1 MATQEEYHSEAFE
14 QWDLQDSDAE
24 GYSKKDSI
32 SLTRAFQKIHDS
44 LEYAMN
50 DFNKTK
56 VFLTK
61 ENGTKLTL
69 QKLLHPEE
77 KQKSEQDKQSLN

>member
-1 MATQEEYHSEAFE
+1 MGDTPMATQEEYHSEAFE

-32 SLTRAFQKIHDS
+32 SLIWAFQKIHDS

-56 VFLTK
+56 VFLHKRKRNKIDFAGIASSRRKTK
-61 ENGTKLTL
+61 IRTR
-69 QKLLHPEE
+69 
-77 KQKSEQDKQSLN
+77 